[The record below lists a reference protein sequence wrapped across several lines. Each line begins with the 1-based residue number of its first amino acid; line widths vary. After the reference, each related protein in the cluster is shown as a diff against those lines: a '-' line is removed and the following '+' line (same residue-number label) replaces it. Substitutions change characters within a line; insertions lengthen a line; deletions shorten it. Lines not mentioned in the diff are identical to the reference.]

1 MYFISPPFGNYFSFP
16 NLYQIKGS
24 YTLEPRNGLLG
35 QIIKTL
41 RYNFEYGGWTNK
53 IGLRN
58 RGIDYAIKN
67 YNGEIVSIAI
77 LNKEEIP
84 KIVKKIPEDMNI
96 EINVSCPNAE
106 KKMIDED
113 INLFLNDKRKWCI
126 LKLSP
131 TCTSASIDKY
141 YKMGFRQFHCS
152 NTIPVKEGGL
162 SGKSLIPYNKK
173 LIKHINENYN
183 DTTIIAGGGITTID
197 DIIMYKEIGA
207 KHFAFSSVMFHP
219 FQFLKLYYQIKKYN
233 L

>member
-1 MYFISPPFGNYFSFP
+1 
-16 NLYQIKGS
+16 
-24 YTLEPRNGLLG
+24 
-35 QIIKTL
+35 
-41 RYNFEYGGWTNK
+41 
-53 IGLRN
+53 
-58 RGIDYAIKN
+58 
-67 YNGEIVSIAI
+67 
-77 LNKEEIP
+77 
-84 KIVKKIPEDMNI
+84 MNV

-131 TCTSASIDKY
+131 TCEFASIDKY

-152 NTIPVKEGGL
+152 NTIPVKECGL

-173 LIKHINENYN
+173 LIKHIDENYK

-197 DIIMYKEIGA
+197 DIIMYKDLGA

-219 FQFLKLYYQIKKYN
+219 LKFLTLYYQIKKYN
-233 L
+233 I

>member
-1 MYFISPPFGNYFSFP
+1 MFT
-16 NLYQIKGS
+16 QITTNQGS
-24 YTLEPRNGLLG
+24 YTLEPRQGLLG

-58 RGIDYAIKN
+58 KGIDYAIKN

-77 LNKEEIP
+77 LNKEDIS
-84 KIVKKIPEDMNI
+84 KIVKKIPENMNV

-131 TCTSASIDKY
+131 TCEFASIDKY

-173 LIKHINENYN
+173 LIKHIDENYK

-197 DIIMYKEIGA
+197 DIIMYKDLGA

-219 FQFLKLYYQIKKYN
+219 LKFLTLYYQINKYN
-233 L
+233 V